1 MFNLCEYL
9 RENTFIK
16 PGTYLVLIEVLT
28 KMAMKTKQ
36 RTEAWKRMELLT
48 LHENVIDDFKEIN
61 LLNQSELGGILYW
74 VEGEMEKKIREWE
87 EKTGNLVYHVI
98 HDYTE
103 FGELLSLLYVSQYE
117 DEWETDRE
125 DIQDGYALAYV
136 MNLTDDWC
144 SEYGSIGIRPQWG
157 GVVRTA

>member
-1 MFNLCEYL
+1 
-9 RENTFIK
+9 
-16 PGTYLVLIEVLT
+16 
-28 KMAMKTKQ
+28 MKTKQ
-36 RTEAWKRMELLT
+36 RTEALKRMELLK
-48 LHENVIDDFKEIN
+48 LHENVIDDFKEIS
-61 LLNQSELGGILYW
+61 LLNQSEHGGILYW
-74 VEGEMEKKIREWE
+74 VEGEMEKRIREWE

-103 FGELLSLLYVSQYE
+103 FGELLSLLYVSTYE
-117 DEWETDRE
+117 DEWESDRE
-125 DIQDGYALAYV
+125 DIQNGYALAYV

>member
-1 MFNLCEYL
+1 
-9 RENTFIK
+9 
-16 PGTYLVLIEVLT
+16 
-28 KMAMKTKQ
+28 MKAKQ
-36 RTEAWKRMELLT
+36 RTEALKRMELLK
-48 LHENVIDDFKEIN
+48 LHENVIDDFKEIS

-74 VEGEMEKKIREWE
+74 VEGEMERKIREWE

>member
-1 MFNLCEYL
+1 
-9 RENTFIK
+9 
-16 PGTYLVLIEVLT
+16 
-28 KMAMKTKQ
+28 MKAKQ
-36 RTEAWKRMELLT
+36 RTEALKRMELLK
-48 LHENVIDDFKEIN
+48 LHENVIDDFKEIA

-103 FGELLSLLYVSQYE
+103 FGELLSLLYVSTYE

>member
-1 MFNLCEYL
+1 
-9 RENTFIK
+9 
-16 PGTYLVLIEVLT
+16 
-28 KMAMKTKQ
+28 MKAKQ
-36 RTEAWKRMELLT
+36 RTEALRRMELLK
-48 LHENVIDDFKEIN
+48 LHENVIDDFKEIS
-61 LLNQSELGGILYW
+61 LLNQSEHGGILYW
-74 VEGEMEKKIREWE
+74 VEGETERKIREWE

-117 DEWETDRE
+117 DEWESDRE
-125 DIQDGYALAYV
+125 DIQDGYAVAYV

>member
-1 MFNLCEYL
+1 
-9 RENTFIK
+9 
-16 PGTYLVLIEVLT
+16 
-28 KMAMKTKQ
+28 MKAKQ
-36 RTEAWKRMELLT
+36 RTEALKRMELLK
-48 LHENVIDDFKEIN
+48 LHENVIDDFKELS

-103 FGELLSLLYVSQYE
+103 FGELLSLLYVSTYE

-136 MNLTDDWC
+136 MNLTDDWAQ
-144 SEYGSIGIRPQWG
+144 SMAALVLDHNGVALLEQRKG
-157 GVVRTA
+157 GKENGTILCNSRKDR

>member
-1 MFNLCEYL
+1 
-9 RENTFIK
+9 
-16 PGTYLVLIEVLT
+16 
-28 KMAMKTKQ
+28 MKAKQ
-36 RTEAWKRMELLT
+36 RTEALKRMELLK
-48 LHENVIDDFKEIN
+48 LHENVIDDFKEIS

-74 VEGEMEKKIREWE
+74 VEGETEKKIREWE

-117 DEWETDRE
+117 EEWEMERD
-125 DIQDGYALAYV
+125 DLVNGYPLAYV

>member
-1 MFNLCEYL
+1 
-9 RENTFIK
+9 
-16 PGTYLVLIEVLT
+16 
-28 KMAMKTKQ
+28 MKAKQ
-36 RTEAWKRMELLT
+36 RTEALKRMELLK
-48 LHENVIDDFKEIN
+48 LHENVIDDFKEIA
-61 LLNQSELGGILYW
+61 LLNQSEPGGILYW

-117 DEWETDRE
+117 EEWEMERNDLVN
-125 DIQDGYALAYV
+125 GYPLAYV

>member
-1 MFNLCEYL
+1 
-9 RENTFIK
+9 
-16 PGTYLVLIEVLT
+16 
-28 KMAMKTKQ
+28 MKAKQ
-36 RTEAWKRMELLT
+36 RTEALKRMELLK
-48 LHENVIDDFKEIN
+48 LHENVIDDFKEIS

-103 FGELLSLLYVSQYE
+103 FGELLSLLYVSTYE
-117 DEWETDRE
+117 EEWETDRE

>member
-1 MFNLCEYL
+1 
-9 RENTFIK
+9 
-16 PGTYLVLIEVLT
+16 
-28 KMAMKTKQ
+28 MKAKQ
-36 RTEAWKRMELLT
+36 RTEALRRMELLK
-48 LHENVIDDFKEIN
+48 LHENVIDDFKEIS
-61 LLNQSELGGILYW
+61 LLNQSEHGGILYW
-74 VEGEMEKKIREWE
+74 VEGETERKIREWE

-117 DEWETDRE
+117 DEWESDRE
-125 DIQDGYALAYV
+125 DIQDGYAVAYV
-136 MNLTDDWC
+136 MNLSDDWC

>member
-1 MFNLCEYL
+1 
-9 RENTFIK
+9 
-16 PGTYLVLIEVLT
+16 
-28 KMAMKTKQ
+28 MKAKQ
-36 RTEAWKRMELLT
+36 RTEALKRMEMLK
-48 LHENVIDDFKEIN
+48 LHENVIDDFKEIA

-87 EKTGNLVYHVI
+87 EQTGNLVYHVI

-144 SEYGSIGIRPQWG
+144 SEYGSISIRPQWG

>member
-1 MFNLCEYL
+1 
-9 RENTFIK
+9 
-16 PGTYLVLIEVLT
+16 
-28 KMAMKTKQ
+28 MAMKAKQ
-36 RTEAWKRMELLT
+36 RTEALKRMELLK
-48 LHENVIDDFKEIN
+48 LHENVIDDFKEIA
-61 LLNQSELGGILYW
+61 LLNQSEHGGILYW

-103 FGELLSLLYVSQYE
+103 FGELLSLLYVSTYE

>member
-1 MFNLCEYL
+1 
-9 RENTFIK
+9 
-16 PGTYLVLIEVLT
+16 
-28 KMAMKTKQ
+28 MKAKQ
-36 RTEAWKRMELLT
+36 RTEALKRMEMLH
-48 LHENVIDDFKEIN
+48 LHENVIDDFKEIA

-103 FGELLSLLYVSQYE
+103 FGELLSLLYVSTNE

>member
-1 MFNLCEYL
+1 
-9 RENTFIK
+9 
-16 PGTYLVLIEVLT
+16 
-28 KMAMKTKQ
+28 MKAKQ
-36 RTEAWKRMELLT
+36 RTEALKRMELLK
-48 LHENVIDDFKEIN
+48 LHENVIDDFKEIA

-74 VEGEMEKKIREWE
+74 VEGEMEKKIHEWE

-117 DEWETDRE
+117 EEWETDRE

>member
-1 MFNLCEYL
+1 
-9 RENTFIK
+9 
-16 PGTYLVLIEVLT
+16 
-28 KMAMKTKQ
+28 MKAKQ
-36 RTEAWKRMELLT
+36 RTEALKRMEMLK
-48 LHENVIDDFKEIN
+48 LHENAIDEFKKLGLIN
-61 LLNQSELGGILYW
+61 ESEHGGILYW
-74 VEGEMEKKIREWE
+74 VEGEMERKIHEWE

-117 DEWETDRE
+117 EEWQTDRE

>member
-1 MFNLCEYL
+1 
-9 RENTFIK
+9 
-16 PGTYLVLIEVLT
+16 
-28 KMAMKTKQ
+28 MKAKQ
-36 RTEAWKRMELLT
+36 RTEALKRMELLK
-48 LHENVIDDFKEIN
+48 LHENVIDDFKEIS
-61 LLNQSELGGILYW
+61 LLNQSEQGGVLYW

-103 FGELLSLLYVSQYE
+103 FGELLSLLYVSTYE

>member
-1 MFNLCEYL
+1 
-9 RENTFIK
+9 
-16 PGTYLVLIEVLT
+16 
-28 KMAMKTKQ
+28 MKAKQ
-36 RTEAWKRMELLT
+36 RTEALKRMELLK
-48 LHENVIDDFKEIN
+48 LHENVIDDFKEIA
-61 LLNQSELGGILYW
+61 LLNQSEHGGILYW

-103 FGELLSLLYVSQYE
+103 FGELLSLLYVSTYE

>member
-1 MFNLCEYL
+1 
-9 RENTFIK
+9 
-16 PGTYLVLIEVLT
+16 
-28 KMAMKTKQ
+28 MKTKQ
-36 RTEAWKRMELLT
+36 RTEALKRMELLK

>member
-1 MFNLCEYL
+1 
-9 RENTFIK
+9 
-16 PGTYLVLIEVLT
+16 
-28 KMAMKTKQ
+28 MKTKQ
-36 RTEAWKRMELLT
+36 RTEALKRMELLK
-48 LHENVIDDFKEIN
+48 LHENVIEDFKEIA
-61 LLNQSELGGILYW
+61 LLNQSEFGGILYW

-125 DIQDGYALAYV
+125 DIQDGYALVYV

>member
-1 MFNLCEYL
+1 
-9 RENTFIK
+9 
-16 PGTYLVLIEVLT
+16 
-28 KMAMKTKQ
+28 MKTKQ
-36 RTEAWKRMELLT
+36 RTEALKRMELLK
-48 LHENVIDDFKEIN
+48 LHENVIDDFKEIA

-103 FGELLSLLYVSQYE
+103 FGELLSLLYVSTYE
-117 DEWETDRE
+117 DEWESDRE
-125 DIQDGYALAYV
+125 DIQNGYARAYV

>member
-1 MFNLCEYL
+1 
-9 RENTFIK
+9 
-16 PGTYLVLIEVLT
+16 
-28 KMAMKTKQ
+28 MKAKQ
-36 RTEAWKRMELLT
+36 RTEALKRMELLK
-48 LHENVIDDFKEIN
+48 LHENVIDDFKEIA
-61 LLNQSELGGILYW
+61 LLNQSEHGGILYW

-103 FGELLSLLYVSQYE
+103 FGELLSLLYVSTYE
-117 DEWETDRE
+117 EEWETDRE

>member
-1 MFNLCEYL
+1 
-9 RENTFIK
+9 
-16 PGTYLVLIEVLT
+16 
-28 KMAMKTKQ
+28 MKAKQ
-36 RTEAWKRMELLT
+36 RTEALKRMEMLH
-48 LHENVIDDFKEIN
+48 LHENVIDDFKEIS

-103 FGELLSLLYVSQYE
+103 FGELLSLLYVSTYE

>member
-1 MFNLCEYL
+1 
-9 RENTFIK
+9 
-16 PGTYLVLIEVLT
+16 
-28 KMAMKTKQ
+28 MKTKQ
-36 RTEAWKRMELLT
+36 RTEALKRMELLK
-48 LHENVIDDFKEIN
+48 LHENVIDDFKEIS

-103 FGELLSLLYVSQYE
+103 FGELLSLLYVSTYE

>member
-1 MFNLCEYL
+1 
-9 RENTFIK
+9 
-16 PGTYLVLIEVLT
+16 
-28 KMAMKTKQ
+28 MKAKQ
-36 RTEAWKRMELLT
+36 RTEALKRMELLK
-48 LHENVIDDFKEIN
+48 LHENVIDDFKEIA

-74 VEGEMEKKIREWE
+74 VEGETEKKIREWE

-103 FGELLSLLYVSQYE
+103 FGELLSLLYVSTYE
-117 DEWETDRE
+117 EEWETDRE

>member
-1 MFNLCEYL
+1 
-9 RENTFIK
+9 
-16 PGTYLVLIEVLT
+16 
-28 KMAMKTKQ
+28 MKAKQ
-36 RTEAWKRMELLT
+36 RTEALKRMEMLH

-61 LLNQSELGGILYW
+61 LLNQSEHGGILYW

-144 SEYGSIGIRPQWG
+144 SEYGNIGIRPQWG

>member
-1 MFNLCEYL
+1 
-9 RENTFIK
+9 
-16 PGTYLVLIEVLT
+16 
-28 KMAMKTKQ
+28 MKAKQ
-36 RTEAWKRMELLT
+36 RTEALKRMELLK
-48 LHENVIDDFKEIN
+48 LHENVIDDFKEIS
-61 LLNQSELGGILYW
+61 LLNQSEHGGILYW

-103 FGELLSLLYVSQYE
+103 FGELLSLLYVSTYE
-117 DEWETDRE
+117 EEWETDRE

>member
-1 MFNLCEYL
+1 
-9 RENTFIK
+9 
-16 PGTYLVLIEVLT
+16 
-28 KMAMKTKQ
+28 MKAKQ
-36 RTEAWKRMELLT
+36 RTEALKRMELLK
-48 LHENVIDDFKEIN
+48 LHENVIDDFKEIA
-61 LLNQSELGGILYW
+61 LLNQSEPGGILYW

>member
-1 MFNLCEYL
+1 
-9 RENTFIK
+9 
-16 PGTYLVLIEVLT
+16 
-28 KMAMKTKQ
+28 MKTKQ
-36 RTEAWKRMELLT
+36 RTEALKRMELLK
-48 LHENVIDDFKEIN
+48 LHENVIEDFKEIS

-103 FGELLSLLYVSQYE
+103 FGELLSLLYVSTYE
-117 DEWETDRE
+117 DEWESDRE
-125 DIQDGYALAYV
+125 DIQNGYALAYV

>member
-1 MFNLCEYL
+1 
-9 RENTFIK
+9 
-16 PGTYLVLIEVLT
+16 
-28 KMAMKTKQ
+28 MKAKQ
-36 RTEAWKRMELLT
+36 RTEALKRMELLK
-48 LHENVIDDFKEIN
+48 LHENVIDDFKEIS

-144 SEYGSIGIRPQWG
+144 SEYGSIGIRAQWG

>member
-1 MFNLCEYL
+1 
-9 RENTFIK
+9 
-16 PGTYLVLIEVLT
+16 
-28 KMAMKTKQ
+28 MKAKQ
-36 RTEAWKRMELLT
+36 RTEALKRMELLK
-48 LHENVIDDFKEIN
+48 LHENVIDDFKELS

-103 FGELLSLLYVSQYE
+103 FGELLSLLYVSTYE

>member
-1 MFNLCEYL
+1 
-9 RENTFIK
+9 
-16 PGTYLVLIEVLT
+16 
-28 KMAMKTKQ
+28 MKAKQ
-36 RTEAWKRMELLT
+36 RTEALKRMEMLK
-48 LHENVIDDFKEIN
+48 LHENVIDDFKEIS
-61 LLNQSELGGILYW
+61 LLNQSEFGGILYW

-103 FGELLSLLYVSQYE
+103 FGELLSLLYVSAYE
-117 DEWETDRE
+117 DEWEMERNDLV
-125 DIQDGYALAYV
+125 DGYPLVYV

>member
-1 MFNLCEYL
+1 
-9 RENTFIK
+9 
-16 PGTYLVLIEVLT
+16 
-28 KMAMKTKQ
+28 MKAKQ
-36 RTEAWKRMELLT
+36 RTEALKRMELLK
-48 LHENVIDDFKEIN
+48 LHENVIDDFKELS

-103 FGELLSLLYVSQYE
+103 FGELLSLLYVSTYE

-125 DIQDGYALAYV
+125 DIQDGYALTYV

>member
-1 MFNLCEYL
+1 
-9 RENTFIK
+9 
-16 PGTYLVLIEVLT
+16 
-28 KMAMKTKQ
+28 MKAKQ
-36 RTEAWKRMELLT
+36 RTEALKRMKLLK
-48 LHENVIDDFKEIN
+48 LHENVIDDFKEIA

-103 FGELLSLLYVSQYE
+103 FGELLSLLYVSTYE

>member
-1 MFNLCEYL
+1 
-9 RENTFIK
+9 
-16 PGTYLVLIEVLT
+16 
-28 KMAMKTKQ
+28 MKTKQ
-36 RTEAWKRMELLT
+36 RTEALKRMELLK
-48 LHENVIDDFKEIN
+48 LHENVIDDFKEIA

-103 FGELLSLLYVSQYE
+103 FGELLSLLYVSTYE

>member
-1 MFNLCEYL
+1 
-9 RENTFIK
+9 
-16 PGTYLVLIEVLT
+16 
-28 KMAMKTKQ
+28 MKAKQ
-36 RTEAWKRMELLT
+36 RTEALKRMELLK
-48 LHENVIDDFKEIN
+48 LHENVIDDFKEIA
-61 LLNQSELGGILYW
+61 LLNQSEHGGILYW
-74 VEGEMEKKIREWE
+74 VEGETEKKIREWE

-117 DEWETDRE
+117 DEWEMERD
-125 DIQDGYALAYV
+125 DLVDGYPLAYV

>member
-1 MFNLCEYL
+1 
-9 RENTFIK
+9 
-16 PGTYLVLIEVLT
+16 
-28 KMAMKTKQ
+28 MKAKQ
-36 RTEAWKRMELLT
+36 RTEALKRMEMLK
-48 LHENVIDDFKEIN
+48 LHENAIDEFKKLGLIN
-61 LLNQSELGGILYW
+61 ESEHGGILYW

-117 DEWETDRE
+117 EEWEMERD
-125 DIQDGYALAYV
+125 DLADGYPLAYV

>member
-1 MFNLCEYL
+1 
-9 RENTFIK
+9 
-16 PGTYLVLIEVLT
+16 
-28 KMAMKTKQ
+28 MKAKQ
-36 RTEAWKRMELLT
+36 RTEALKRMELLK
-48 LHENVIDDFKEIN
+48 LHENVIDDFKELS

-103 FGELLSLLYVSQYE
+103 FGELLSLLYVSAYE
-117 DEWETDRE
+117 DEWKMERDDLE
-125 DIQDGYALAYV
+125 DGYPLAYV

>member
-1 MFNLCEYL
+1 
-9 RENTFIK
+9 
-16 PGTYLVLIEVLT
+16 
-28 KMAMKTKQ
+28 MKTKQ
-36 RTEAWKRMELLT
+36 RTEALKRMELLK
-48 LHENVIDDFKEIN
+48 LHENVIDDFKEISM
-61 LLNQSELGGILYW
+61 LNQSELGGILYW

-125 DIQDGYALAYV
+125 I
-136 MNLTDDWC
+136 
-144 SEYGSIGIRPQWG
+144 S
-157 GVVRTA
+157 

>member
-1 MFNLCEYL
+1 
-9 RENTFIK
+9 
-16 PGTYLVLIEVLT
+16 
-28 KMAMKTKQ
+28 MKAKQ
-36 RTEAWKRMELLT
+36 RTEALKRMEMLK
-48 LHENVIDDFKEIN
+48 LHENAIDEFKKLS

-74 VEGEMEKKIREWE
+74 VEGDMERKIREWE

-117 DEWETDRE
+117 EEWEMERD
-125 DIQDGYALAYV
+125 DLVNGYPLAYV

>member
-1 MFNLCEYL
+1 
-9 RENTFIK
+9 
-16 PGTYLVLIEVLT
+16 
-28 KMAMKTKQ
+28 MKTKQ
-36 RTEAWKRMELLT
+36 RTEALKRMELLK
-48 LHENVIDDFKEIN
+48 LHENVIDDFKEIA

-117 DEWETDRE
+117 DEWEMERD
-125 DIQDGYALAYV
+125 DLVDGCPLAYV

>member
-1 MFNLCEYL
+1 
-9 RENTFIK
+9 
-16 PGTYLVLIEVLT
+16 
-28 KMAMKTKQ
+28 MKAKQ
-36 RTEAWKRMELLT
+36 RTEALKRMKLLN
-48 LHENVIDDFKEIN
+48 LHENVIDDFKEIA
-61 LLNQSELGGILYW
+61 LLNQSEHGGILYW
-74 VEGEMEKKIREWE
+74 GEGEMEKKIREWE

-117 DEWETDRE
+117 EEWEMERDDLE
-125 DIQDGYALAYV
+125 DGYPIAYV